1 MSDASPSPPAMRIS
15 LLLLT
20 LVVAGPA
27 LGQSALRPA
36 RTSALPAHGRAA
48 ATAQPVA
55 AVYSWVDEAD
65 GRYVAAR
72 PDTYLTREQHEAW
85 AAGDDAPYV
94 RRAQFS
100 AGRWTTV
107 VPVATCDVLK
117 CLHPRALDVA
127 TTSGDA
133 PDARPRVI
141 G

>member
-1 MSDASPSPPAMRIS
+1 MRIS

-20 LVVAGPA
+20 LLVAGPA

-36 RTSALPAHGRAA
+36 RTSTLPAHVRAS

-72 PDTYLTREQHEAW
+72 PDTYLSRDQHEAW
-85 AAGDDAPYV
+85 AAGDDAPNDL
-94 RRAQFS
+94 RTRFTAP
-100 AGRWTTV
+100 RWTSV
-107 VPVATCDVLK
+107 APAATCDVLK
-117 CLHPRALDVA
+117 CLHPAALDVA
-127 TTSGDA
+127 TTSDDA
-133 PDARPRVI
+133 PASRPRVV